1 MSKKDTKS
9 VEQTLDIGSKK
20 PNPILKKIKLR
31 DGEEDVR
38 QLPEKDFKQLEYRLM
53 ADFWQYLNAI
63 NTTLVHQ
70 QIVIMEIAKKLNI
83 DIETKLDE
91 KVKTE
96 ANV

>member
-1 MSKKDTKS
+1 
-9 VEQTLDIGSKK
+9 
-20 PNPILKKIKLR
+20 
-31 DGEEDVR
+31 
-38 QLPEKDFKQLEYRLM
+38 M

-83 DIETKLDE
+83 DIETKLDQA
-91 KVKTE
+91 VKTD